1 MEMTLQR
8 LGITSLKSLLGSF
21 VLPIGILALIVMMV
35 LPLPPYLLDIFFVTN
50 ILLSL
55 LILMVAM
62 HTHRPLEFS
71 SFPTLLLI
79 ATVLRLG
86 LNVASTRI
94 ILGEGHEGSDAAG
107 QVIEAF
113 GEFVIAGNFAVG
125 IFVFIILVIIN
136 LVVITKGAG
145 RVSEVSARFTLDA
158 MPGKQMAIDADLNAG
173 ILSNDEARQRRE
185 EITQEADFYGAMDGA
200 SKFVKGDAIAGI
212 LILAIN
218 IVGGLIIGLVQYGLS
233 LESAGKSYILLSI
246 GDGLVAQIP
255 SLLLAIATAIIV
267 TRVSSTHDMA
277 THIGKQVSLP
287 RAWLP
292 VAGVLMLI
300 GLVPGMP
307 NFLFILA
314 ASGAAFTAYFYRGAD
329 QWHCVLFLG
338 GAPAKPPAG
347 PFPPAGGG
355 AGGPAAGGDTAADTP
370 PDRIELSDIAD
381 NAPVSIQLGY
391 GLIEMVDEE
400 TGGPLVNRITGIRK
414 QLSRNLGFVIPAVR
428 VRDDMSLNANQYRI
442 RIGQT
447 IVGEDD
453 VYPDRKLAIPGEQS
467 NLKLPGIEV
476 KEPTFGIDAVWIE
489 SHKQAEAE
497 SNGYVV
503 VEPETVLTTHVSHL
517 MTKYAGE
524 LLGQDDVQALLDNL
538 AVSAPNLVQSVVP
551 KLVPLHALTGILREL
566 LAERMPISDL
576 RRILETMATLA
587 GKNLSIAEYAEA
599 LRPGLSGL
607 LIQQLAP
614 LNQPLPVIT
623 LSSELEHMLI
633 QMARQSGD
641 AGLVLDNALAERII
655 KSVSQ
660 ASERVSAEGQTA
672 VMIISPAIRKQ
683 LAAIIR
689 HHIDDMVVLGF
700 TELPDNRKISVI
712 ATISGD
718 DDNAA

>member
-8 LGITSLKSLLGSF
+8 LGITSIRSLFGSF
-21 VLPIGILALIVMMV
+21 VMPIGILVLVAMMV
-35 LPLPPYLLDIFFVTN
+35 LPLPSYLLDTFFVTN

-94 ILGEGHEGSDAAG
+94 ILGSGHEGSDAAG
-107 QVIEAF
+107 RVIEAF

-218 IVGGLIIGLVQYGLS
+218 IIGGLIVGLAQHDLS
-233 LESAGKSYILLSI
+233 LESAGKSYVLLSI

-277 THIGKQVSLP
+277 SHIGKQISLS
-287 RAWLP
+287 RAWIP
-292 VAGVLMLI
+292 VTGVLMLI
-300 GLVPGMP
+300 GFVPGMP
-307 NFLFILA
+307 NFLFISA
-314 ASGAAFTAYFYRGAD
+314 ALGAGITAYLVRRAELNPSD
-329 QWHCVLFLG
+329 DKLPLG
-338 GAPAKPPAG
+338 TGKPPALSG
-347 PFPPAGGG
+347 RAGTS
-355 AGGPAAGGDTAADTP
+355 ASHAAEDVTDTIA
-370 PDRIELSDIAD
+370 PDRIDLSDVTD
-381 NAPVSIQLGY
+381 NSPVSIQLGY

-400 TGGPLVNRITGIRK
+400 TGGPLVNRITSIRK
-414 QLSRNLGFVIPAVR
+414 QISRNLGFVIPAVR
-428 VRDDMSLNANQYRI
+428 VRDDMSLNANQYRV

-447 IVGEDD
+447 IVGEDE

-489 SHKQAEAE
+489 QHKQAEAE
-497 SNGYVV
+497 RSGYVV

-517 MTKYAGE
+517 MNKFAGE

-538 AVSAPNLVQSVVP
+538 SASAPSLVQSVIP
-551 KLVPLHALTGILREL
+551 KLIPLHSLTGILREL

-576 RRILETMATLA
+576 RRILETLANLA
-587 GKNLSIAEYAEA
+587 GKNLTIAESAEA
-599 LRPGLSGL
+599 LRPGLAGL

-614 LNQPLPVIT
+614 LSQPLPVIT

-633 QMARQSGD
+633 QMARQSGE
-641 AGLVLDNALAERII
+641 AGLMLDNALAEKLIT
-655 KSVSQ
+655 SVTQ
-660 ASERVSAEGQTA
+660 ASERVSAEGRTA
-672 VMIISPAIRKQ
+672 VMVVSPAIRKH
-683 LAAIIR
+683 LSAIIR

-700 TELPDNRKISVI
+700 TELPDNRKINVV
-712 ATISGD
+712 ATISGED
-718 DDNAA
+718 TDAS

>member
-8 LGITSLKSLLGSF
+8 LGITSIRSLFGSF
-21 VLPIGILALIVMMV
+21 VMPIGILVLVAMMV
-35 LPLPPYLLDIFFVTN
+35 LPLPTYLLDTFFVTN

-62 HTHRPLEFS
+62 HTHRPLDFS

-94 ILGEGHEGSDAAG
+94 ILGSGHEGSDAAG
-107 QVIEAF
+107 RVIEAF

-136 LVVITKGAG
+136 LIVITKGAG

-212 LILAIN
+212 LILVIN
-218 IVGGLIIGLVQYGLS
+218 IIGGLIVGMAQHDLS
-233 LESAGKSYILLSI
+233 LESAGKSYVLLSI

-277 THIGKQVSLP
+277 SHIGKQISLS
-287 RAWLP
+287 RAWIP
-292 VAGVLMLI
+292 VTGVLMLI
-300 GLVPGMP
+300 GFVPGMP
-307 NFLFILA
+307 NFLFISA
-314 ASGAAFTAYFYRGAD
+314 ALGAGITAYLVRRAELNPSDDKLPLGAST
-329 QWHCVLFLG
+329 
-338 GAPAKPPAG
+338 PAAL
-347 PFPPAGGG
+347 
-355 AGGPAAGGDTAADTP
+355 GGPAGTSASHATADGADTTA
-370 PDRIELSDIAD
+370 PDRIDLSDVTD
-381 NAPVSIQLGY
+381 NSPVSIQLGY

-400 TGGPLVNRITGIRK
+400 TGGPLVNRITSIRK
-414 QLSRNLGFVIPAVR
+414 QISRNLGFVIPAVR
-428 VRDDMSLNANQYRI
+428 VRDDMSLSANQYRV

-447 IVGEDD
+447 IVGEDE

-489 SHKQAEAE
+489 QHKQAEAE
-497 SNGYVV
+497 RSGYVV

-517 MTKYAGE
+517 MNKFAGE

-538 AVSAPNLVQSVVP
+538 SSSAPSLVQSVIP
-551 KLVPLHALTGILREL
+551 KLIPLHSLTGILREL

-576 RRILETMATLA
+576 RRILETLANLA
-587 GKNLSIAEYAEA
+587 GKNLTIAESAEA
-599 LRPGLSGL
+599 LRPGLAGL

-614 LNQPLPVIT
+614 LSQPLPVIT

-633 QMARQSGD
+633 QMARQSGE
-641 AGLVLDNALAERII
+641 AGLMLDNALAEKLIT
-655 KSVSQ
+655 SVTQ
-660 ASERVSAEGQTA
+660 ASERVSAEGRTA
-672 VMIISPAIRKQ
+672 VMVVSPAIRKH
-683 LAAIIR
+683 LSAIIR

-700 TELPDNRKISVI
+700 TELPDNRKINVV
-712 ATISGD
+712 ATISGED
-718 DDNAA
+718 TDAS